1 MTKEWWIVLLALAVA
16 GAVVLFRG
24 RETPQLE
31 MPVAR
36 SDMGNTTVIIEAPG
50 SVYTPR
56 DWSQPREQVAAP
68 VAVGATSSLSPVAA
82 AAPAP
87 VEPVT
92 ADQLRKRLDDELA
105 KRRAK
110 SRASVDAE
118 RDELRA
124 ELDVERDA
132 LRSSIRTEV
141 DAARAASRVEV
152 DGVRSAADVARD
164 AMKDELRS
172 RARDAFVARQE
183 LTPETREPNLDDA
196 FRRWM

>member
-1 MTKEWWIVLLALAVA
+1 MLAVV
-16 GAVVLFRG
+16 GALVVFRQ
-24 RETPQLE
+24 REAPQLE

-36 SDMGNTTVIIEAPG
+36 SDMGDTTVIIEAPG

-68 VAVGATSSLSPVAA
+68 VAVVAA
-82 AAPAP
+82 AQTKAP

-110 SRASVDAE
+110 SRADIDAE
-118 RDELRA
+118 KDKLRA

-164 AMKDELRS
+164 AMKDELKS
-172 RARDAFVARQE
+172 RARFAVYARQE
-183 LTPETREPNLDDA
+183 LAPETREPNGENA